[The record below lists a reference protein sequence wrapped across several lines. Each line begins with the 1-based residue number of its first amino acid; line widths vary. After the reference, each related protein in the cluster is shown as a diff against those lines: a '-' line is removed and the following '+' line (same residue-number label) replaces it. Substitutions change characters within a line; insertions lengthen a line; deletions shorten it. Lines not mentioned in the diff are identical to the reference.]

1 MASTPSGGNTRD
13 CDVLVI
19 GSGAGGLS
27 AAITARLHGLDVI
40 VVEKQERFG
49 GTTAR
54 SGGWL
59 WIPMNP
65 LSVAEGVQDSLED
78 ARTYL
83 RHETGAHSVCQE
95 LYGVSV
101 QQFD

>member
-1 MASTPSGGNTRD
+1 MSSWH
-13 CDVLVI
+13 
-19 GSGAGGLS
+19 S
-27 AAITARLHGLDVI
+27 
-40 VVEKQERFG
+40 
-49 GTTAR
+49 TAR

-83 RHETGAHSVCQE
+83 RHETGAHYDAPRGDAFLTGMFGAIFVGAGCLLAGASRH
-95 LYGVSV
+95 
-101 QQFD
+101 